1 MLHPVAMVHAYDPE
15 QVDLYRDR
23 AQRILQS
30 MSIEERVGQVFLV
43 SFTGSS
49 IEGNPQL
56 QDLIQQNRVGGV
68 VLRLETIIFRSGK
81 HLAKNA
87 KFNYGYPDF
96 KYAG

>member
-1 MLHPVAMVHAYDPE
+1 MLGVMLHPVAMVHAYDPE

-68 VLRLETIIFRSGK
+68 VLRLENDNFPVRKTPCEKRKI
-81 HLAKNA
+81 
-87 KFNYGYPDF
+87 
-96 KYAG
+96 